1 MARLLPHTKHLMSLR
16 LSKKSFFLYFKYWI
30 TFAVFLSCA
39 FAAGAQTV
47 FPTDTL
53 ARWLSG
59 YITKKSESG
68 QEKAA
73 GIHFADLCR
82 KQGLHVRVFTD
93 IDSSYNF
100 AASVFPLSSNKP
112 NILFLSHIDVV
123 PANDTADWE
132 FPPYAGIIKDSLVWG
147 RGSLDAKG
155 LAIMQLGA
163 LLRFIQKNKNSLES
177 LPYNITILAVS
188 GEETGGFNGAKIIV
202 NQFLKELN
210 PVVLFGEGGSGIDKV
225 VPSKPEKQVFG
236 ISVAEKNN
244 LWLKLELK
252 FLTFGHG
259 AAPPNSY
266 ANKAMVKALT
276 KLNNIDTRIDF
287 NKTNKR
293 MFRELGKLEG
303 GFKGF
308 IIRHIHWRIFRP
320 VLNKIIDDE
329 PLFKSILSNT
339 TALTNMYNPP
349 GPPNQ
354 ISNKATAY
362 LDCRLLPGTNRKKF
376 IRDIKYG
383 LIEPRFKVSVINE
396 CPEAEESS
404 PETPFYKALDQAIQ
418 TIYPQAAVMPILFP
432 ASSDNNYFREKGV
445 LVYGITPVFM
455 SRHNLE
461 SIHSSNEHISL
472 AQLSEGVAVYE
483 HFLDKIMK

>member
-1 MARLLPHTKHLMSLR
+1 MKIKFLFRSVVFWIVWQLTSILVVAATPADSTTTKAVQW
-16 LSKKSFFLYFKYWI
+16 LSK
-30 TFAVFLSCA
+30 
-39 FAAGAQTV
+39 
-47 FPTDTL
+47 
-53 ARWLSG
+53 
-59 YITKKSESG
+59 YISLPSESG
-68 QEKAA
+68 NEKKAGTYFSQLCQE
-73 GIHFADLCR
+73 
-82 KQGLHVRVFTD
+82 QGLYVRIFTD
-93 IDSSYNF
+93 IDSSFNF
-100 AASVFPLSSNKP
+100 AASLYPLSAGKP
-112 NILFLSHIDVV
+112 NIVLLSHIDVV
-123 PANDTADWE
+123 SAGDTSEWQVS
-132 FPPYAGIIKDSLVWG
+132 PYAGLVKDSVIWG

-155 LAIMQLGA
+155 LGIMHLSA
-163 LLRFIQKNKNSLES
+163 LSKLKKENNGKD
-177 LPYNITILAVS
+177 LPYNVTILAVS

-202 NQFLKELN
+202 NQFLNELK
-210 PVVLFGEGGSGIDKV
+210 PVVVLGEGGSGIDGV
-225 VPSKPEKQVFG
+225 VPSKPEKQIFG

-252 FLTFGHG
+252 FITFGHG

-293 MFRELGKLEG
+293 MFKELGRLEG

-308 IIRHIHWRIFRP
+308 IVSHIHWRIFRP
-320 VLNKIIDDE
+320 ILNKLIRDE
-329 PLFKSILSNT
+329 PLFKSVLSNT

-362 LDCRLLPGTNRKKF
+362 LDCRLLPGTNRRKF

-383 LIEPRFKVSVINE
+383 LIEPRFKITVINE

-404 PETPFYKALDQAIQ
+404 PNTLYYNALETAIQ
-418 TIYPQAAVMPILFP
+418 QIYPQAATVPILFP
-432 ASSDNNYFREKGV
+432 ASSDNNYFREKGI

-455 SRHNLE
+455 SRSDLE
-461 SIHSSNEHISL
+461 SIHNANEHIKIS
-472 AQLSEGVAVYE
+472 QLKEGIAVYQQ
-483 HFLDKIMK
+483 FLKTLMQ